1 MSSSRALGGRHIA
14 LLVVLAVLI
23 VLPTFGSDFFV
34 NFVVTRALILGLVA
48 STLVFLSA
56 YGGMVS
62 LAQLLSY
69 GVAGF
74 VIGNCVAE
82 TGSKGLTLGLNPWV
96 AVVAA
101 LVITTLVALILGALS
116 SRTFG
121 IYFLM
126 LTLTYAV
133 IGYYVFGQV
142 ATISGFGGITGIDPP
157 PLLDGPVRL
166 YYLAL
171 GFSVLAYVGF
181 RVIRRTPFGVALEG
195 VRDDPVRMASLG
207 FHVPLHRTLAF
218 TLAGFVAAIAGVLN
232 VWWNGQIDPNT
243 ISISETIHLLII
255 AVIGGIGVSRGRM
268 ARRPGVRR
276 CQQLPPRSAVRR
288 QHRSHP
294 SAIQHRRRPAGVGH
308 RRAVARRADGSHRA
322 GAHRCKETQGRR
334 HSSRAT
340 RQRNA
345 DSVAQHIVTADQTW
359 LEQWRFVA
367 STRKRED

>member
-1 MSSSRALGGRHIA
+1 MSVSRAVGGRHIA
-14 LLVVLAVLI
+14 LLVVLAVLV
-23 VLPTFGSDFFV
+23 VLPTFGSEFFV
-34 NFVVTRALILGLVA
+34 DFVVTRALILGLVA

-101 LVITTLVALILGALS
+101 LVITTFVALILGALS

-157 PLLDGPVRL
+157 PLFDGPVRL

-181 RVIRRTPFGVALEG
+181 RAIRRTPFGVALEG

-255 AVIGGIGVSRGRM
+255 AVIGGIGVLEGAWLGALVYVAANNYLRD
-268 ARRPGVRR
+268 
-276 CQQLPPRSAVRR
+276 LPFAD

-294 SAIQHRRRPAGVGH
+294 GAIQHRRRPAGVGH
-308 RRAVARRADGSHRA
+308 RRVVARRADGSRGA
-322 GAHRCKETQGRR
+322 GAHRCKEAQGRR
-334 HSSRAT
+334 HASRAT

-345 DSVAQHIVTADQTW
+345 DSVAQHIVTADQPW

>member
-1 MSSSRALGGRHIA
+1 MSSSRAVGGRHIA
-14 LLVVLAVLI
+14 LLVVLAVLV
-23 VLPTFGSDFFV
+23 VLPTFGSEFFV

-171 GFSVLAYVGF
+171 GLSVLAYVCF

-255 AVIGGIGVSRGRM
+255 AVIGGIGVLEGAWLGALVYVAANNYLRDLPFADKIGLSP
-268 ARRPGVRR
+268 ARFNTVVGLLVLAIVVLSPDGLMGLMERARTAAKKHKGVDSPVAPPDNA
-276 CQQLPPRSAVRR
+276 LP
-288 QHRSHP
+288 
-294 SAIQHRRRPAGVGH
+294 
-308 RRAVARRADGSHRA
+308 
-322 GAHRCKETQGRR
+322 
-334 HSSRAT
+334 
-340 RQRNA
+340 
-345 DSVAQHIVTADQTW
+345 TALPNT
-359 LEQWRFVA
+359 
-367 STRKRED
+367 S